1 MAVENRK
8 IIVLLLIILAIA
20 AFFRFWNLDSI
31 PPGLYPDE
39 AINGNDA
46 LTSLETGNYKLFYP
60 ENNGREGLFIWLLSL
75 SFKVLGVSIIA
86 LRVVPAIFG
95 VLTVLG
101 LYFLTKI
108 LLEKINRNA
117 KLIALLSSFLLA
129 VSFWHVNFSRIGFRA
144 ILVPFFLVFGFYFL
158 NKAFQERKAFYSAIS
173 GIFLGLGFYT
183 YISYRFIIFLFL
195 LDIIVWWFFFKK
207 EQYNKIRVCPFV
219 KAIRIQFIKIT
230 VFCIIITFIVAL
242 PLGIYFLKNS
252 QDFFGRASGVSVF
265 SQKNSVYELGKSLVF
280 HLGMFNIYG
289 DANWRHNFSGSPQLL
304 WPVGILFLLGFIFS
318 IKDLIIG
325 LKNKNNY
332 KIIAFSFLMG
342 WFLFFLF
349 PGVLSY
355 EGIPHTI
362 RVIGVIPPV
371 YIFSGIGGF
380 WIIDLIRKFFKSKKQ
395 IIFFFI
401 LIIIFLL
408 AITYAQFTKYFYL
421 WGKAKETEGAF
432 SKNYVEI
439 GKYINNLPSDKNI
452 YIVVNQS
459 GVLVENIPMPAQT
472 IQFIEKA
479 EYGKTKAIY
488 LLPNQLDKIKGEN
501 SVIIPMRKDNS
512 LFLELYNK
520 FPKGSFQKKD
530 YFWVYKIK

>member
-1 MAVENRK
+1 MVVKSKK

-20 AFFRFWNLDSI
+20 TFFRFWSLGSI

-39 AINGNDA
+39 AINGNNA
-46 LTSLETGNYKLFYP
+46 ITSLETGNYKLFYP
-60 ENNGREGLFIWLLSL
+60 ENNGREGLFIWFLSL
-75 SFKVLGVSIIA
+75 SFKVLGVSIVA
-86 LRVVPAIFG
+86 LRVVPAVFG

-108 LLEKINRNA
+108 LLEKIDRNA

-144 ILVPFFLVFGFYFL
+144 ILVPFLLVFGFYFL
-158 NKAFQERKAFYSAIS
+158 NKAFIEKKWAFSAVS

-183 YISYRFIIFLFL
+183 YISYRFVIFLFL
-195 LDIIVWWFFFKK
+195 LNVIVWWFFSKK
-207 EQYNKIRVCPFV
+207 E
-219 KAIRIQFIKIT
+219 QFIKIT
-230 VFCIIITFIVAL
+230 AFCIIITFIVAL
-242 PLGIYFLKNS
+242 PLGIYFLKNP

-265 SQKNSVYELGKSLVF
+265 SQENPIYKLGKSLVF
-280 HLGMFNIYG
+280 HLGMFNVYG
-289 DANWRHNFSGSPQLL
+289 DGNWRHNFAESPHLL
-304 WPVGILFLLGFIFS
+304 WPVGILFLLGLIFS

-325 LKNKNNY
+325 LKNKNNH
-332 KIIAFSFLMG
+332 KIIAFSFLIG
-342 WFLFFLF
+342 WFLFFLL

-355 EGIPHTI
+355 EGIPHAL

-380 WIIDLIRKFFKSKKQ
+380 WIINLIRKFFKSKKQ
-395 IIFFFI
+395 IIFFSV
-401 LIIIFLL
+401 LIAIFFLT
-408 AITYAQFTKYFYL
+408 ITYVQFFKYFYL
-421 WGKAKETEGAF
+421 WGKTEETEGAF
-432 SKNYVEI
+432 SKNYVKI
-439 GKYINNLPSDKNI
+439 GRYINTLPSDKNI
-452 YIVVNQS
+452 YVVVNQS

-488 LLPNQLDKIKGEN
+488 LLPDRLDEIKEEN
-501 SVIIPMRKDNS
+501 SVIIPMGKDNS

-520 FPKGSFQKKD
+520 FPKGNFQKKD
-530 YFWVYKIK
+530 YFWVFNIE